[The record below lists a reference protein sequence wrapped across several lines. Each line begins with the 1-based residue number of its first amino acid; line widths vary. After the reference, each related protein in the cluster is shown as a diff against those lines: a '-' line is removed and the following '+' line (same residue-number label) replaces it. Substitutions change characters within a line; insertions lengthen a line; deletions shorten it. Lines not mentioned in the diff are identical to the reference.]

1 MHRQMSHVKSK
12 KVRFFYIIAITG
24 FKADFPDLKP
34 ASPELVSE
42 FNDYLAYYFKDS
54 INAPDIEM
62 ITTAKDSL
70 VELIS
75 KVNDAK
81 NIIIPLYS

>member
-1 MHRQMSHVKSK
+1 
-12 KVRFFYIIAITG
+12 
-24 FKADFPDLKP
+24 
-34 ASPELVSE
+34 LVSE

-81 NIIIPLYS
+81 KIIIPPYS